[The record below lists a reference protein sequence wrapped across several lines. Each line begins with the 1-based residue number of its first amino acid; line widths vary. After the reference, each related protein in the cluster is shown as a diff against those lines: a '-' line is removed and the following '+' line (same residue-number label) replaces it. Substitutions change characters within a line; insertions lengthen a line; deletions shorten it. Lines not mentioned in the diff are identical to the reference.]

1 MVKFILSPTHTYW
14 WGPRVPAKDGNRSQ
28 ILSDFLCFYFVFEIG
43 SSSVAQAGR
52 NILHSPRL
60 MSNFQHS
67 FCKHPLR
74 TEVTGKIPHIG
85 SDNVLGFEVGG
96 SSFCFSK
103 NIF

>member
-1 MVKFILSPTHTYW
+1 MAIDLKSYLIFFVFI
-14 WGPRVPAKDGNRSQ
+14 
-28 ILSDFLCFYFVFEIG
+28 VFEIG

-74 TEVTGKIPHIG
+74 TEVTGRIPHIG
-85 SDNVLGFEVGG
+85 SDDILGFEVGR
-96 SSFCFSK
+96 SSLVFLRIYSK
-103 NIF
+103 GFTW